1 MPNYLPSLSER
12 KRRMFE
18 NVCATCGGEGDSS
31 GGAGNAMDDSEG
43 EGDETTLMRTLK
55 LLDKK
60 KDKKKKK

>member
-1 MPNYLPSLSER
+1 
-12 KRRMFE
+12 MFE